1 MTRPVMVT
9 AAAVRLGPTLGDP
22 AGNLALT
29 LAAID
34 EAAAMGARL
43 IVLPELATSGYSFE
57 SPDEAR
63 GLAETIPG
71 PASSAWAAA
80 AARHGVVLVGGI
92 CELDAEGTLRNSAV
106 VIDADGSLVCVY
118 RKIHL
123 WGIETTIFREGEEP
137 PPVVET
143 AVGRLGV
150 GICYDLWFP
159 ELARS
164 LVLRGAQILTYPSNL
179 SLSARQEEIP
189 HLEVV
194 VPIATAHLNR
204 VNVVVADRCLTER
217 GNQWLGAAL
226 VIDAEGVVVAG
237 PPAGDAPAI
246 AFASFDVAR
255 ADDKSWGAFND
266 VLADRRPETYRV

>member
-1 MTRPVMVT
+1 MVT
-9 AAAVRLGPTLGDP
+9 AAAIRLGPTLGDP

-29 LAAID
+29 LAAIE
-34 EAAAMGARL
+34 EAAQAGARL
-43 IVLPELATSGYSFE
+43 IVLPELSTSGYSFE
-57 SPDEAR
+57 GEDEAR
-63 GLAETIPG
+63 ELAETIPG
-71 PASSAWAAA
+71 PASNAWAAA
-80 AARHGVVLVGGI
+80 AARLGVVIVGGI
-92 CELDAEGTLRNSAV
+92 CEIDAEGNLRNSAV
-106 VIDADGSLVCVY
+106 AIDADGTLLCVY

-123 WGIETTIFREGEEP
+123 WGIEKAIFSEGGDP

-159 ELARS
+159 EFARS
-164 LVLRGAQILTYPSNL
+164 LALRGAQILAYPSNL
-179 SLSARQEEIP
+179 SLSTRQEALP
-189 HLEVV
+189 HLEVI

-237 PPAGDAPAI
+237 PPTGDAPAI
-246 AFASFDVAR
+246 ALGSFDVAR
-255 ADDKSWGAFND
+255 ADDKSWGASND
-266 VLADRRPETYRV
+266 VLADRRPGTY